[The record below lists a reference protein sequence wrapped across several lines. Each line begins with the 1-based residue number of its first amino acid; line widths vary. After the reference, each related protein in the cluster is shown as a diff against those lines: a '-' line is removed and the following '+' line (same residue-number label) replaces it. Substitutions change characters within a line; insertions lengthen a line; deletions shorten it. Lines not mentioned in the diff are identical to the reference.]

1 MNWFREHRLL
11 TVISGIILALCLVIV
26 VSFLSVGGSSFLGN
40 KTHSIVHVIQHPLSF
55 ITGGVKNTVAGI
67 FKYDEVKNENE
78 QLKEKLRKA
87 EETNKDLLLTKDEL
101 RQLKDLS
108 RSLSFDPYKNRKQAV
123 AARITEIDNSNPY
136 IVFTVDAGTEDG
148 VSKDDIV
155 VDGKGLIGKVL
166 DTGKH
171 WSKVVSV
178 LSETNNIS
186 FKSLRKTSVMGV
198 LAGDGK
204 KILKGYV
211 MKKEAP
217 IIKGDILVTSGI
229 GVYPEGIKIG
239 KVSSVDY
246 DEDRQLKVVEV
257 QPTVEFETLQK
268 VTIYK

>member
-1 MNWFREHRLL
+1 MRIQSK
-11 TVISGIILALCLVIV
+11 ISTLKNEADVA
-26 VSFLSVGGSSFLGN
+26 
-40 KTHSIVHVIQHPLSF
+40 
-55 ITGGVKNTVAGI
+55 VKNRL
-67 FKYDEVKNENE
+67 E
-78 QLKEKLRKA
+78 
-87 EETNKDLLLTKDEL
+87 KDEL

-108 RSLSFDPYKNRKQAV
+108 RFLSFDPYKNRKQAV

-204 KILKGYV
+204 KILKGYGA
-211 MKKEAP
+211 E
-217 IIKGDILVTSGI
+217 I
-229 GVYPEGIKIG
+229 GRASCRERV
-239 KVSSVDY
+239 
-246 DEDRQLKVVEV
+246 
-257 QPTVEFETLQK
+257 
-268 VTIYK
+268 